1 MGLNPNQPS
10 PNPVHSAIGPLGPVR
25 PILPGG
31 VFGGSSSTKLGP
43 KIPRKA
49 KITKQSHPEN
59 AQPPSIKR
67 YMLKIAFQPLPKQSQ
82 IPFTYPAFMASTS
95 MKCVTYVLN
104 QKCYLCSD
112 CTGASLELG
121 TWRLDVFSPPIYSR
135 LQVFTAIY
143 RPPPPRGDIFHP
155 RPCGSRPARRSLP
168 TKPGQAKSHQI
179 QPSQG

>member
-95 MKCVTYVLN
+95 MKYIAHVLEHPYVRPSLSRYRQIVVLFSLWADISLLRVLN
-104 QKCYLCSD
+104 KNPLS
-112 CTGASLELG
+112 A
-121 TWRLDVFSPPIYSR
+121 RLSNRRLADYKFS
-135 LQVFTAIY
+135 
-143 RPPPPRGDIFHP
+143 
-155 RPCGSRPARRSLP
+155 
-168 TKPGQAKSHQI
+168 
-179 QPSQG
+179 